1 MRALLLCNPHATAT
15 GPGVAD
21 AVARTLSAH
30 LALEVERT
38 ARRDHARELAAA
50 AVRDRYDAV
59 VVLGGDGTMNEA
71 MQAVAGSRTKLALIP
86 GGSTNVWA
94 RTLGLPHDPL
104 AAAEAVLE
112 ALRAH
117 RERKVHL
124 GTANGRYFG
133 FTAGFGYDA
142 EVVRLVERHE
152 RLRQVLG
159 QASFVWCGLLA
170 LLGGFARRATRI
182 TVTTDEG
189 ERLDGLRTVVCCNS
203 DPYSYV
209 GDRPSRLCPDADLEG
224 GLDAVGAERVDL
236 GALLR
241 LARAALSPGGLGPMR
256 GVRRWHDRAGF
267 ELSSSAALPLQVDGD
282 YVGQAT
288 TVSLGTARDAL
299 TLVA

>member
-1 MRALLLCNPHATAT
+1 MRALLVCNPHATAT
-15 GPGVAD
+15 GMGVGD
-21 AVARTLSAH
+21 AVARTLSAR
-30 LALEVERT
+30 LSLDVQRT

-59 VVLGGDGTMNEA
+59 IALGGDGTVNEA
-71 MQAVAGSRTKLALIP
+71 MQPLVGSDTRLALIP

-112 ALRAH
+112 ALRVR

-152 RLRQVLG
+152 WLRRVLG
-159 QASFVWCGLLA
+159 QGSFVCCGLLA
-170 LLGGFARRATRI
+170 LLRGFARRGTRI
-182 TVTTDEG
+182 TVATDEG
-189 ERLDGLRTVVCCNS
+189 QRLDGLRTVVCCNS

-236 GALLR
+236 RALLR
-241 LARAALSPGGLGPMR
+241 MARGALSPGGLGPMR
-256 GVRRWHDRAGF
+256 GVRRWHDRRGF

-288 TVSLGTARDAL
+288 AVSLGIARDAL
-299 TLVA
+299 YLVA

>member
-1 MRALLLCNPHATAT
+1 MRALLVCNPHASAT
-15 GPGVAD
+15 GAGVVD
-21 AVARTLSAH
+21 TVARTLSARLSLDVH
-30 LALEVERT
+30 RT

-59 VVLGGDGTMNEA
+59 ITLGGDGTMNEA
-71 MQAVAGSRTKLALIP
+71 MQPLVGSDTRLALIP

-94 RTLGLPHDPL
+94 RTLGLPHDPQ

-112 ALRAH
+112 ALRVR

-142 EVVRLVERHE
+142 EVVRLVERYE
-152 RLRQVLG
+152 WLRQVLG
-159 QASFVWCGLLA
+159 QASFVCCGLLG
-170 LLGGFARRATRI
+170 LLRGFARRGTRI

-189 ERLDGLRTVVCCNS
+189 QQLHGLRTVVCCNS

-209 GDRPSRLCPDADLEG
+209 GERPSRLCPDADLEG

-236 GALLR
+236 RALLR
-241 LARAALSPGGLGPMR
+241 MARGALSPAGLGPMR
-256 GVRRWHDRAGF
+256 GVHRWHDRAGF

-282 YVGQAT
+282 YVGQEAR
-288 TVSLGTARDAL
+288 VSLGIARDAL
-299 TLVA
+299 YLVA